1 MNFGLSDKNLKSIID
16 ALKLHPE
23 IEAAKIFGS
32 RALQTNRP
40 GSDIDIALFGEGITI
55 NNTTKPH

>member
-1 MNFGLSDKNLKSIID
+1 MTFGLSEKNLKSIID

-32 RALQTNRP
+32 RALNTNRKHWAN
-40 GSDIDIALFGEGITI
+40 S
-55 NNTTKPH
+55 K